1 MPPFSSKGGGHNYGN
16 DCTLLGDH
24 RNFKVIEKPAR
35 PDLVLKCQMLCWLSG
50 QTFRG
55 SKHKRRQSIFYD
67 IRQIVFRKACKLTPN
82 SWESFS
88 RIFYQASQMCWLSLW
103 SESTRYKTF
112 LLVGM
117 SIRKVVKGIASFCAG
132 QKYSAMKRP
141 GADILQSSRDVK
153 DTSDILETPEQNW
166 QYHQMIRWSDDQMI
180 IKNRCVWCNGDHLR
194 YWLLL
199 RDKWSLLSVKCLKS
213 EMNHYCVV
221 LECFRPLRAWR
232 TPQMSVYYQNGSAG
246 SKTGRSQ

>member
-1 MPPFSSKGGGHNYGN
+1 MKIGHFTKFDFTVHCQYTTGGSQEFQ
-16 DCTLLGDH
+16 GDWKTCKT
-24 RNFKVIEKPAR
+24 RSLCWFKV
-35 PDLVLKCQMLCWLSG
+35 PDVML
-50 QTFRG
+50 TFRG

-103 SESTRYKTF
+103 SESTRYETF

-166 QYHQMIRWSDDQMI
+166 QYHQMIRS
-180 IKNRCVWCNGDHLR
+180 
-194 YWLLL
+194 
-199 RDKWSLLSVKCLKS
+199 
-213 EMNHYCVV
+213 
-221 LECFRPLRAWR
+221 
-232 TPQMSVYYQNGSAG
+232 
-246 SKTGRSQ
+246 

>member
-1 MPPFSSKGGGHNYGN
+1 MKKSDGGGKILQTFFFISEHGVLLTTSLADSPCQSLDENRPFFKNLILQYTAS
-16 DCTLLGDH
+16 TLLGDH

-103 SESTRYKTF
+103 SEIIPKR
-112 LLVGM
+112 V
-117 SIRKVVKGIASFCAG
+117 
-132 QKYSAMKRP
+132 QDMK
-141 GADILQSSRDVK
+141 LSR
-153 DTSDILETPEQNW
+153 W
-166 QYHQMIRWSDDQMI
+166 
-180 IKNRCVWCNGDHLR
+180 
-194 YWLLL
+194 
-199 RDKWSLLSVKCLKS
+199 
-213 EMNHYCVV
+213 
-221 LECFRPLRAWR
+221 
-232 TPQMSVYYQNGSAG
+232 
-246 SKTGRSQ
+246 

>member
-1 MPPFSSKGGGHNYGN
+1 MKIGHFTKFDFTVHCQYTTGGSQEFQ
-16 DCTLLGDH
+16 GDW
-24 RNFKVIEKPAR
+24 KTDV
-35 PDLVLKCQMLCWLSG
+35 ML
-50 QTFRG
+50 TFRG
-55 SKHKRRQSIFYD
+55 SKHKRRRSIFFD

-153 DTSDILETPEQNW
+153 DTSDILEIQEQTDNTT
-166 QYHQMIRWSDDQMI
+166 RWSDDHRWSNDYQEQM
-180 IKNRCVWCNGDHLR
+180 
-194 YWLLL
+194 
-199 RDKWSLLSVKCLKS
+199 
-213 EMNHYCVV
+213 
-221 LECFRPLRAWR
+221 CFMQRWPFEILV
-232 TPQMSVYYQNGSAG
+232 TLAG
-246 SKTGRSQ
+246 